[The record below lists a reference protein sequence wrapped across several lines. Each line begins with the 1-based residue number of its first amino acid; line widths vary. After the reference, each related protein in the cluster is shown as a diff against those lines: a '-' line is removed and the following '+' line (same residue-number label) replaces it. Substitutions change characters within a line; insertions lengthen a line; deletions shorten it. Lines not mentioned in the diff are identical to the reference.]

1 MQILVVV
8 AAKSGENDVLAHK
21 IGYGPQCRG
30 TDSVLDLSGLIPE
43 DITGTRITKEVASN
57 KIQLSGKYGNGR
69 RFRLVLNRFIDEQLF
84 IFGCGLYAGEGTKG
98 GKGTPF
104 EFANS
109 NPKIVATIMRLL
121 DKLGISKSIISPRL
135 QIRIPKGGSIDSVQP
150 LMEFWSK
157 SMGIPLAKFR
167 KPSVRLKE
175 GAGRSAYGT
184 ISIRINSGIIGKL
197 ILFWTDQ
204 LLRRNTFSN
213 PDRRKG
219 TGSLAMRRQPGV
231 SRS

>member
-1 MQILVVV
+1 M
-8 AAKSGENDVLAHK
+8 
-21 IGYGPQCRG
+21 
-30 TDSVLDLSGLIPE
+30 LDLGDWIPE
-43 DITGTRITKEVASN
+43 EITGTRITKEVSGN
-57 KIQLSGKYGNGR
+57 KIILSGRYVNGKP
-69 RFRLVLNRFIDEQLF
+69 FRLLLNRYIDEQLF
-84 IFGCGLYAGEGTKG
+84 AFGCGLYAGEGTKG

-109 NPKIVATIMRLL
+109 NPKFVATMMSLL
-121 DKLGISKSIISPRL
+121 DKLGIDKSTISPRL
-135 QIRIPKGGSIDSVQP
+135 QIRIPNGDSIHSVQP

-167 KPSVRLKE
+167 KTNVRLKE

-184 ISIRINSGIIGKL
+184 ISVRINSGIVGKL
-197 ILFWTDQ
+197 FLFWTGQ
-204 LLRRNTFSN
+204 LTRRNTFSN

>member
-1 MQILVVV
+1 
-8 AAKSGENDVLAHK
+8 
-21 IGYGPQCRG
+21 
-30 TDSVLDLSGLIPE
+30 VLDLSGLIPE
-43 DITGTRITKEVASN
+43 EITGTRITKEVSSN
-57 KIQLSGKYGNGR
+57 QIQLSGRYGNGW
-69 RFRLVLNRFIDEQLF
+69 RFRITLNRFVDEQLF
-84 IFGCGLYAGEGTKG
+84 NFGCGLFAGEGTKQ

-109 NPKIVATIMRLL
+109 NPKIIAVMLTLL
-121 DKLGISKSIISPRL
+121 DRLGIQKSTISPRL
-135 QIRIPKGGSIDSVQP
+135 QIRLPSGESTDRVRP

-167 KPSVRLKE
+167 KPSVRLKSS
-175 GAGRSAYGT
+175 AGRSDYGT
-184 ISIRINSGIIGKL
+184 ISIRINSGIVGSL
-197 ILFWTDQ
+197 FMFWTDQ
-204 LLRRNTFSN
+204 LTRRNTFSS

>member
-1 MQILVVV
+1 M
-8 AAKSGENDVLAHK
+8 
-21 IGYGPQCRG
+21 
-30 TDSVLDLSGLIPE
+30 LDLGDLIPE
-43 DITGTRITKEVASN
+43 EITGIRITKELSDS
-57 KIQLSGKYGNGR
+57 KIKLSGRYDNGR
-69 RFRLVLNRFIDEQLF
+69 PFRVVLNRHIDEQRF
-84 IFGCGLYAGEGTKG
+84 AFGCGLYAGEGTKG

-109 NPKIVATIMRLL
+109 NPKFVVSMIKLL
-121 DKLGISKSIISPRL
+121 DELGIDKSTISPRL
-135 QIRIPKGGSIDSVQP
+135 QIRIPNGGSVHSVKP

-167 KPSVRLKE
+167 RTNVRLKE

-184 ISIRINSGIIGKL
+184 MSIRIHSGMVGR
-197 ILFWTDQ
+197 LFRFWADQ
-204 LLRRNTFSN
+204 LTRRNTFSS

>member
-1 MQILVVV
+1 M
-8 AAKSGENDVLAHK
+8 
-21 IGYGPQCRG
+21 
-30 TDSVLDLSGLIPE
+30 LDLSDWIPE
-43 DITGTRITKEVASN
+43 EITGTRITKEVSGN
-57 KIQLSGKYGNGR
+57 KIMLSGRYGNGR
-69 RFRLVLNRFIDEQLF
+69 QFRLVLKRYIDQQHF
-84 IFGCGLYAGEGTKG
+84 AFGCGLYAGEGTKG

-109 NPKIVATIMRLL
+109 NPEVMAAMMRLL
-121 DKLGISKSIISPRL
+121 DELGIDRSIISPRL
-135 QIRIPKGGSIDSVQP
+135 QIRIPNGETNSVRP

-167 KPSVRLKE
+167 KTNVRLKE

-184 ISIRINSGIIGKL
+184 ISIRINSGIVGKL
-197 ILFWTDQ
+197 FHFWTDQ
-204 LLRRNTFSN
+204 LTRRNTFSS

>member
-1 MQILVVV
+1 M
-8 AAKSGENDVLAHK
+8 
-21 IGYGPQCRG
+21 
-30 TDSVLDLSGLIPE
+30 LDLGDLIPE
-43 DITGTRITKEVASN
+43 EITGTRVTKETSRN
-57 KIQLSGKYGNGR
+57 KIILSGRYGNGR
-69 RFRLVLNRFIDEQLF
+69 PFRLVLNRFIGEQCF
-84 IFGCGLYAGEGTKG
+84 AFGCGLYAGEGTKG
-98 GKGTPF
+98 GRGTPF

-109 NPKIVATIMRLL
+109 NPKFIAAMMSLL
-121 DKLGISKSIISPRL
+121 DELGIDKSMISPRL
-135 QIRIPKGGSIDSVQP
+135 QIRIPDGDLLHSVRP

-167 KPSVRLKE
+167 KTSVRLKK
-175 GAGRSAYGT
+175 GAGRSAHGT

-197 ILFWTDQ
+197 FRFWTDQ
-204 LLRRNTFSN
+204 LTRRNTFSN

>member
-1 MQILVVV
+1 M
-8 AAKSGENDVLAHK
+8 
-21 IGYGPQCRG
+21 
-30 TDSVLDLSGLIPE
+30 LDLGDLIPE
-43 DITGTRITKEVASN
+43 EITGIRITKELSGN
-57 KIQLSGKYGNGR
+57 QIQLSGRYANGR
-69 RFRLVLNRFIDEQLF
+69 PFRLALNRFVEEQHF
-84 IFGCGLYAGEGTKG
+84 AFGCGLYAGEGTKG

-109 NPKIVATIMRLL
+109 DPRFVATMMSLL
-121 DKLGISKSIISPRL
+121 DKLGIDRSMISPRL
-135 QIRIPKGGSIDSVQP
+135 QIRVPKGDSVHSVRP

-167 KPSVRLKE
+167 RTNVRQKE

-184 ISIRINSGIIGKL
+184 ISIRINSGIVGKL
-197 ILFWTDQ
+197 FQFWTDQ
-204 LLRRNTFSN
+204 LTRRNTFSS

>member
-1 MQILVVV
+1 M
-8 AAKSGENDVLAHK
+8 
-21 IGYGPQCRG
+21 
-30 TDSVLDLSGLIPE
+30 LDLSDWIPAAN
-43 DITGTRITKEVASN
+43 TGIPIAKKVSGN
-57 KIQLSGKYGNGR
+57 KIILSGRYGNGR
-69 RFRLVLNRFIDEQLF
+69 PFRLVLNRFIDERHF
-84 IFGCGLYAGEGTKG
+84 GFGCGLYAGEGTKG

-109 NPKIVATIMRLL
+109 NPKFVATMTSPLER
-121 DKLGISKSIISPRL
+121 LGIDKSMISPRL
-135 QIRIPKGGSIDSVQP
+135 QIRLPKGNLNSVRP

-167 KPSVRLKE
+167 KTNVRLKE
-175 GAGRSAYGT
+175 GAGRSAYRT
-184 ISIRINSGIIGKL
+184 ISIRINSGIVGRL
-197 ILFWTDQ
+197 FLFWTDQ
-204 LLRRNTFSN
+204 ITRRNTFSS

>member
-1 MQILVVV
+1 M
-8 AAKSGENDVLAHK
+8 
-21 IGYGPQCRG
+21 
-30 TDSVLDLSGLIPE
+30 LDLGALIPE
-43 DITGTRITKEVASN
+43 EIAGIQITKETSSN
-57 KIQLSGKYGNGR
+57 QILISGRYKNSR
-69 RFRLVLNRFIDEQLF
+69 RFRIILNRFIDEQLF
-84 IFGCGLYAGEGTKG
+84 NFGCGLVAGEGTKG

-109 NPKIVATIMRLL
+109 NPKIIATIMELL
-121 DKLGISKSIISPRL
+121 SQLGIEKSTISPRL
-135 QIRIPKGGSIDSVQP
+135 QIRIPKGESTARVQP

-175 GAGRSAYGT
+175 GAGRSDYGT
-184 ISIRINSGIIGKL
+184 ISIRINSGIVGKL
-197 ILFWTDQ
+197 FLLWIDQ
-204 LLRRNTFSN
+204 LMRDNTSSF

-219 TGSLAMRRQPGV
+219 TGFLAMRRQPGV

>member
-1 MQILVVV
+1 M
-8 AAKSGENDVLAHK
+8 
-21 IGYGPQCRG
+21 
-30 TDSVLDLSGLIPE
+30 LDLSGLIPAE
-43 DITGTRITKEVASN
+43 ITGTRITKEVST
-57 KIQLSGKYGNGR
+57 KQIQLTGRYSNGR
-69 RFRLVLNRFIDEQLF
+69 RFCIVLNRFINTQLF
-84 IFGCGLYAGEGTKG
+84 NFGCGLFGGEGTKG

-109 NPKIVATIMRLL
+109 NPKIVAVMLRLL
-121 DKLGISKSIISPRL
+121 DRLGIDKSTISPRL
-135 QIRIPKGGSIDSVQP
+135 QIRIPLGDSTGRVQP

-167 KPSVRLKE
+167 KPSVRLKK
-175 GAGRSAYGT
+175 GAGRSNYGT
-184 ISIRINSGIIGKL
+184 ISIRINSGIVGKL
-197 ILFWTDQ
+197 FTFWTDQ
-204 LLRRNTFSN
+204 LTRRDTFSS

>member
-1 MQILVVV
+1 MGLYV
-8 AAKSGENDVLAHK
+8 
-21 IGYGPQCRG
+21 RG

-43 DITGTRITKEVASN
+43 EITGTRITKEVSS
-57 KIQLSGKYGNGR
+57 KQIQLSGRYGNGR
-69 RFRLVLNRFIDEQLF
+69 KFRISLNRFVDEQLF
-84 IFGCGLYAGEGTKG
+84 NFGCGLFAGEGTKR

-109 NPKIVATIMRLL
+109 NPKIIAVMLRLL
-121 DKLGISKSIISPRL
+121 DRLGIQKSTMTPRL
-135 QIRIPKGGSIDSVQP
+135 QIRIPNGESTDKVRP

-167 KPSVRLKE
+167 KPSVRFKE
-175 GAGRSAYGT
+175 GAGRSDYGT
-184 ISIRINSGIIGKL
+184 ISIRINSGIVGSL
-197 ILFWTDQ
+197 FMFWTDQ
-204 LLRRNTFSN
+204 LTRRNTFSS